1 MASIILRTLSP
12 QVHRALKARAAQS
25 GRTVE
30 AEIVEI
36 VEIAIRGKLGGTG
49 LGMPDFLRQF
59 GPLIGPRPDDS
70 GDNSGP

>member
-12 QVHRALKARAAQS
+12 QVHRALKARAEQS

-36 VEIAIRGKLGGTG
+36 VEIAVRGKAGGGMGMDLGA
-49 LGMPDFLRQF
+49 LLR
-59 GPLIGPRPDDS
+59 GAGVGGGGKS
-70 GDNSGP
+70 GGGAG

>member
-12 QVHRALKARAAQS
+12 QVHRALKARAAAS

-36 VEIAIRGKLGGTG
+36 VEIAVRGKAGGAGIDIGT
-49 LGMPDFLRQF
+49 LVRDFMPRGGG
-59 GPLIGPRPDDS
+59 GPAS
-70 GDNSGP
+70 GG

>member
-12 QVHRALKARAAQS
+12 QVHRALKARAAQT

-36 VEIAIRGKLGGTG
+36 VEIAVRGKAGGG
-49 LGMPDFLRQF
+49 GGMDFGELLRIA
-59 GPLIGPRPDDS
+59 GVTDVGGKPGGDS
-70 GDNSGP
+70 